1 MSPGYFLCFSLL
13 IMFRLFLKADRPTNE
28 DEKKLQLCGFKQCRL
43 GDGKS
48 KKLLKPAQGINA
60 NKKSRGFE
68 NSYTTT
74 ALFGVLRDFRFHF
87 KVFNEFKNLL
97 MLEW

>member
-1 MSPGYFLCFSLL
+1 MKNNYSCVVLNSVGWV
-13 IMFRLFLKADRPTNE
+13 MAN
-28 DEKKLQLCGFKQCRL
+28 Q
-43 GDGKS
+43 
-48 KKLLKPAQGINA
+48 KLLKPAQCINS

-97 MLEW
+97 MLE